1 MSKKGFTVIELVFS
15 IVFLLTAFGLFFTQ
29 KNDLQKSMRDQ
40 QRKTSINSI
49 YFNLKEVY
57 FKQNNYYPETLKP
70 DTLSGID
77 PRIFT
82 DPNGILMGG
91 EGSNYSYQTSDCKEN
106 QCKNFKLSAK
116 MEKEADFIRQN

>member
-1 MSKKGFTVIELVFS
+1 MSV
-15 IVFLLTAFGLFFTQ
+15 
-29 KNDLQKSMRDQ
+29 M
-40 QRKTSINSI
+40 
-49 YFNLKEVY
+49 
-57 FKQNNYYPETLKP
+57 FKQNNYYPEVLKP

-82 DPNGILMGG
+82 DPNGILMGD
-91 EGSNYSYQTSDCKEN
+91 EGSDYAYQTSDCKEN

>member
-40 QRKTSINSI
+40 QRKTSVNSI

-57 FKQNNYYPETLKP
+57 FKQNNYFSLLTQSFSTGFVLKIISE
-70 DTLSGID
+70 LNHNL
-77 PRIFT
+77 F
-82 DPNGILMGG
+82 
-91 EGSNYSYQTSDCKEN
+91 
-106 QCKNFKLSAK
+106 
-116 MEKEADFIRQN
+116 